1 MRTVVLFFELPKT
14 MEGEK
19 RRAKKP
25 VMVNNSKDG
34 SSKTTTTAAA
44 TTTANNSFLTSLIN
58 LDNKLSL
65 QIHTL
70 CTPIPRSIF
79 KALECLGDGCLLVPI
94 PIALFLSPLSNYSNY
109 NLQSTFIGL
118 FVGFIL
124 DLICVGLCKYTIRRP
139 RPMYNKDMKLTVSFG
154 SSHFY
159 LYLSSAA
166 ASIGSDG
173 GGGGG
178 GKFVNF
184 FVLICCLWSAAT
196 SVSGVLLGRHFVFD
210 VVAGVV
216 LGFVNA
222 LLVFKFCNI

>member
-1 MRTVVLFFELPKT
+1 

-25 VMVNNSKDG
+25 VNVMANNSKDG
-34 SSKTTTTAAA
+34 SSETTTTAA
-44 TTTANNSFLTSLIN
+44 ANNSFLTSLIN
-58 LDNKLSL
+58 LDTKLSL

-70 CTPIPRSIF
+70 CTPIPRSTLR
-79 KALECLGDGCLLVPI
+79 ALECLGDGRLLVPI

-139 RPMYNKDMKLTVSFG
+139 RPVYNKDMKLTVSVDHWSFPSG
-154 SSHFY
+154 HSSRVWFVSFY
-159 LYLSSAA
+159 LYLSAA
-166 ASIGSDG
+166 G
-173 GGGGG
+173 GGD
-178 GKFVNF
+178 GKFVNL
-184 FVLICCLWSAAT
+184 FVLIFCLWSAAT
-196 SVSGVLLGRHFVFD
+196 SISRVLLGRHFVFD
-210 VVAGVV
+210 VIAGVA